1 MEKTLSDFIA
11 IATAL
16 LEDEKNNPV
25 VDYIPSDELF
35 SKVDL
40 SLNEY
45 PIDEETFLSKLKEL
59 VMMSTRT
66 STSGFFNQLYGGR
79 NEKAVL
85 GELLAVLLNNSMYTY
100 KAAGVQVGVE
110 KVIVH
115 KVSELLGWKN
125 AEGTFPTGGSMSNL
139 MAMIMARDAYNGKI
153 RFEGNRETL
162 RVYTSVE
169 SHYSIPKNAAFTGI
183 GRKNV
188 QYIPVNESGEM
199 DIAVL
204 EKTIKE
210 DVSKGY
216 VPVLVNATAGTTVLG
231 AFDDIE
237 SIGEICKEHN
247 IWLHIDGAYSG
258 SVIFSKKYKKLIKG
272 VENADSFSFNAHK
285 MINTPLTCSIL
296 VVQHKKFLYDS
307 FSSEA
312 DYLFQTE
319 EDEFNPGQTSLQCGR
334 RNDALKFWTYWK
346 SVGTKGLGELVDHE
360 FALAD
365 TARKY
370 VRNHPDYQLYSS
382 DDSIS
387 VCFNYKGI
395 PAKQLCEKLYTNEK
409 LLVSHG
415 SFQNNEFIRFV
426 TINGQNDHQDII
438 NFFKKLEDFVAKH
451 QFADKQMEVC

>member
-1 MEKTLSDFIA
+1 MEKTLADFIA

-16 LEDEKNNPV
+16 LEDEKDNPV
-25 VDYIPSDELF
+25 VEYIPSNELF
-35 SKVDL
+35 DRVDL
-40 SLNEY
+40 SLNEQ
-45 PIDEETFLSKLKEL
+45 PIDEDTLLSKLKEL
-59 VMMSTRT
+59 VMLSTRT

-110 KVIVH
+110 KVIIR
-115 KVSELLGWKN
+115 KVSELLGWKD

-139 MAMIMARDAYNGKI
+139 MSMILARDAHNGEI
-153 RFEGNRETL
+153 RFEGNREKLT
-162 RVYTSVE
+162 VYTSVE

-188 QYIPVNESGEM
+188 RYIPVNEVGEM
-199 DIAVL
+199 DVAQL
-204 EKTIKE
+204 ENAIKE
-210 DVSKGY
+210 DVANGY
-216 VPVLVNATAGTTVLG
+216 APVLVNTTAGTTVLG
-231 AFDDIE
+231 AFDNIDGI
-237 SIGEICKEHN
+237 SKVCKKYN
-247 IWLHIDGAYSG
+247 IWLHVDGAYCG
-258 SVIFSKKYKKLIKG
+258 SVIFSEKYRKHIKG
-272 VENADSFSFNAHK
+272 VEQADSFSFNAHK
-285 MINTPLTCSIL
+285 MINTPLTCPIL
-296 VVQHKKFLYDS
+296 VVQHKRFLYDS

-319 EDEFNPGQTSLQCGR
+319 EDEFNPGKTSLQCGR

-346 SVGTKGLGELVDHE
+346 FVGTEGLGKLVEHE

-370 VRNHPDYQLYSS
+370 VSEHPDYQLRSF

-387 VCFNYKGI
+387 VCFNYKDI
-395 PAKQLCEKLYTNEK
+395 PAKELCASLYENEK

-415 SFQNNEFIRFV
+415 AFNGTEFVRFV
-426 TINGQNDHQDII
+426 TINGQNSHADIL
-438 NFFKKLEDFVAKH
+438 NFFNELEQFVAKH
-451 QFADKQMEVC
+451 FLVSKRS